1 MSPLKDWL
9 NLFAVSVNATVS
21 EAIFGKFF
29 FGKILLILMLLQYR
43 SNVHVSWQS
52 QLETWFL
59 ILEVFEN
66 QESNFEAQVSSFEVR
81 EPSFETLEEFF
92 EDLEQRFRGNDLI
105 LENKTI
111 LMNKTIDAQLYSRKP
126 SVECMQIFFCV
137 VQFLQ
142 DTCGSLIYTEAD
154 DSKPKC
160 VYNISYQNEWLFL
173 RDYNPKRV
181 CCFHLHDFNWP
192 LKT

>member
-52 QLETWFL
+52 RLETWFL

-66 QESNFEAQVSSFEVR
+66 QESNFEAQVSSF
-81 EPSFETLEEFF
+81 
-92 EDLEQRFRGNDLI
+92 DFRGSRTKFRDTRRI
-105 LENKTI
+105 FRGSWTEI
-111 LMNKTIDAQLYSRKP
+111 SRKRFNSRKQNNIDEQNNWCP
-126 SVECMQIFFCV
+126 ALFTQTLCWMYANIFLCCAISTRHMRFTYLHWSWW
-137 VQFLQ
+137 QQTKMRLQ
-142 DTCGSLIYTEAD
+142 HQHQLAA
-154 DSKPKC
+154 
-160 VYNISYQNEWLFL
+160 QNVNE
-173 RDYNPKRV
+173 R
-181 CCFHLHDFNWP
+181 
-192 LKT
+192 

>member
-1 MSPLKDWL
+1 MGPLKDWL

-52 QLETWFL
+52 RLETWFL
-59 ILEVFEN
+59 ILEVFAN

-92 EDLEQRFRGNDLI
+92 EDLEQRVRVNDLI

-111 LMNKTIDAQLYSRKP
+111 
-126 SVECMQIFFCV
+126 
-137 VQFLQ
+137 
-142 DTCGSLIYTEAD
+142 
-154 DSKPKC
+154 
-160 VYNISYQNEWLFL
+160 
-173 RDYNPKRV
+173 
-181 CCFHLHDFNWP
+181 
-192 LKT
+192 